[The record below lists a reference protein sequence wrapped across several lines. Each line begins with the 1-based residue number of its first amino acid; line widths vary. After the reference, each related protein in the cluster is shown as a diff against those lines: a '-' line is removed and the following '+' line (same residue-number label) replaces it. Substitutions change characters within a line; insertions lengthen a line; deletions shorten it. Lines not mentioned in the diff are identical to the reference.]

1 MNISVVYTALLHS
14 LWLGILMAGLC
25 ALVMQVTKKSQA
37 HTRYNLLLACLALFV
52 LAETGLIIYQ
62 LNHLSAGTPLQVTG
76 IEHYAPGGFLA
87 AAGHF
92 FMSLLQGL
100 SRYADWIVALWML
113 VVVAKSLSI
122 LAGIQKIYF
131 LKTRNVSAAGNFW
144 DSKVAGLAQVMGLK
158 QSIRVLQSGIAKMP
172 MVVGHLKPVILLPVG
187 LLNGLSVVEVEAIL
201 NHELAHIKRYD
212 YLVNMLQTIVETL
225 FFFNP
230 MVLWVSNLIKTEREN
245 CCDDMTLENN
255 VSKKDYIR
263 AMLYCAESE
272 YKMPLLAA
280 GLGGDKNNLLDRTK
294 RILSERNHVIGKKE
308 KTVLALLLSAGVML
322 LLTFAGASNWGQR
335 SRSETKHNTTTTTKI
350 VTEEKDK
357 TATAAPAHPP
367 QEKDAGLPA
376 QRPAKLKSEKRNTTI
391 TTKIV
396 TEGADKTDAVPA
408 HHPQEQDASL
418 SGQILAELKSDG
430 LIGTVSHY
438 SYELNDHELI
448 VNDTRQRW
456 DIQKKYQK
464 KYLKEP
470 GTVVRYSQ
478 ECR

>member
-1 MNISVVYTALLHS
+1 MNISIVYTALLHS

-25 ALVMQVTKKSQA
+25 ALVMQLTKKAGA
-37 HTRYNLLLACLALFV
+37 HIRYNLLLACLLVFV
-52 LAETGLIIYQ
+52 LAETGLILFQ
-62 LNHLSAGTPLQVTG
+62 LNHTSADAPILVTG
-76 IEHYAPGGFLA
+76 IDGYAAGSFLA
-87 AAGHF
+87 AAGQLL
-92 FMSLLQGL
+92 MSMLQRL
-100 SRYADWIVALWML
+100 AQYANWIVALWML
-113 VVVAKSLSI
+113 VVVVKSFSI
-122 LAGIQKIYF
+122 LAGVQKIYF
-131 LKTRNVSAAGNFW
+131 LKTRHVTAIEPFW
-144 DSKVAGLAQVMGLK
+144 ENRVARLAQAMGLK
-158 QSIRVLQSGIAKMP
+158 QSIRVLQSGLAKMP

-212 YLVNMLQTIVETL
+212 FLVNMLQTIVETL

-280 GLGGDKNNLLDRTK
+280 GLGGDKNNLLDRT
-294 RILSERNHVIGKKE
+294 RRLLSERNHVIGKKE
-308 KTVLALLLSAGVML
+308 KTVLALLLSGSLIL
-322 LLTFAGASNWGQR
+322 LLAFAGANHWGH
-335 SRSETKHNTTTTTKI
+335 RSETKH
-350 VTEEKDK
+350 
-357 TATAAPAHPP
+357 
-367 QEKDAGLPA
+367 
-376 QRPAKLKSEKRNTTI
+376 NTTI

-396 TEGADKTDAVPA
+396 TEGNDKAATAAPVCAPAD
-408 HHPQEQDASL
+408 ESSL

-430 LIGTVSHY
+430 LIGDMNHY
-438 SYELNDHELI
+438 SYELNDEVLL
-448 VNDTRQRW
+448 VNNTRQRW
-456 DIQKKYQK
+456 DIQQKYRK

-470 GTVVRYSQ
+470 GTVVKYSQ